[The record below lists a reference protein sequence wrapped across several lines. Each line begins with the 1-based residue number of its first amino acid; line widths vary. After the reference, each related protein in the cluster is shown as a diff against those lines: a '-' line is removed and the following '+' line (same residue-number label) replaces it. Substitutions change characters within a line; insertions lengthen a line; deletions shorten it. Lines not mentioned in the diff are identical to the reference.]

1 MSASREKKT
10 RQAPADQEPTSR
22 EQKRQQEAAKAKRS
36 NILYAVVGI
45 ICVVMIAFLLV
56 WNTGLI
62 QRNVTAATVNGQKYS
77 AADVQYYF
85 NTARQSIL
93 NYYVQFLGTLPFD
106 YTSSTKNQVYNSE
119 TGETWYDYLMDQALD
134 NMAAHAAILDK
145 AEEEGYTMSQ
155 ESQEYLEEQLQQVE
169 TAWVGTSY
177 SSRDAYLRANYGP
190 YITYDRFVELYT
202 RSVLTSD
209 YISHITD
216 GFTYTDQDYEA
227 YYQENA
233 DSLDSFTLSRFAFL
247 ASVNTTDEDGNTIEM
262 TDEEKAQALEQAKA
276 EQKAL
281 AEELQAKLEA
291 GQSPADLAEEY
302 ADQLSGDPTVS
313 QASLGSS
320 LSSTSYAEWLM
331 DEARQPGDVTVV
343 ESEAGSTS
351 CYYYVVLFE
360 GRELDK
366 SPTDTVRHILVA
378 AEQDEGATEPTQ
390 EQYDAAQA
398 KAQELLD
405 QWKAGEATEDSFAQL
420 AKENSADP
428 GSAADG
434 GLITDIHAGSGY
446 VSTFTDWA
454 MDEAR
459 QPGDTGIVQNTG
471 STVKGWHIMY
481 YVGATGTPVWQL
493 TADSALRTQDYTA
506 WEEAAMEGYEVSTS
520 SLGMKFIQE

>member
-1 MSASREKKT
+1 M
-10 RQAPADQEPTSR
+10 
-22 EQKRQQEAAKAKRS
+22 
-36 NILYAVVGI
+36 
-45 ICVVMIAFLLV
+45 
-56 WNTGLI
+56 
-62 QRNVTAATVNGQKYS
+62 
-77 AADVQYYF
+77 
-85 NTARQSIL
+85 
-93 NYYVQFLGTLPFD
+93 
-106 YTSSTKNQVYNSE
+106 
-119 TGETWYDYLMDQALD
+119 
-134 NMAAHAAILDK
+134 
-145 AEEEGYTMSQ
+145 
-155 ESQEYLEEQLQQVE
+155 
-169 TAWVGTSY
+169 
-177 SSRDAYLRANYGP
+177 
-190 YITYDRFVELYT
+190 
-202 RSVLTSD
+202 
-209 YISHITD
+209 
-216 GFTYTDQDYEA
+216 
-227 YYQENA
+227 
-233 DSLDSFTLSRFAFL
+233 
-247 ASVNTTDEDGNTIEM
+247 
-262 TDEEKAQALEQAKA
+262 
-276 EQKAL
+276 
-281 AEELQAKLEA
+281 
-291 GQSPADLAEEY
+291 
-302 ADQLSGDPTVS
+302 
-313 QASLGSS
+313 
-320 LSSTSYAEWLM
+320 
-331 DEARQPGDVTVV
+331 V

-351 CYYYVVLFE
+351 CYYYVVLFA

-378 AEQDEGATEPTQ
+378 AEQDEGASEPTQ

-420 AKENSADP
+420 AREYSADT